1 MISRTIAVTATPAL
15 VFDGSTTTANAHFIK
30 VPRTVYL
37 RATGADVHLGGPA
50 VTSTDGL
57 QISKDLTFTMVLNP
71 GQSMYAVVAT
81 GTHTLTV
88 LEDS

>member
-1 MISRTIAVTATPAL
+1 MISRTISVSATPAL
-15 VFDGSTTTANAHFIK
+15 VFDGTTTAAKAHYLKI
-30 VPRTVYL
+30 PRTVYL

-50 VTSTDGL
+50 VTSADGL

-71 GQSMYAVVAT
+71 GQSLYAVVAT

-88 LEDS
+88 LEDA